1 MSDEKYIEETY
12 KKLSDL
18 TEQLTSLTTMSK
30 VVANTALLHDIHN
43 QLAALNHLSEKYKGL
58 LSEQHS
64 SSGSLP
70 GASSP
75 TSVASSH
82 TPVAVVSPT
91 LHVKTSTALK
101 QAETTLAN
109 VTGEVRKS
117 LNVWNKAFGLN
128 KMARFLLFVFMFFFI
143 FKIIDHILEFFDVNK
158 DIGYIYF
165 VWFTI
170 IFFLFVV
177 LPLQRSRLQPTP
189 KQHGS

>member
-1 MSDEKYIEETY
+1 MSDEEYIKETY

-43 QLAALNHLSEKYKGL
+43 QLAALNHLSEDYKNL
-58 LSEQHS
+58 LSKQLS
-64 SSGSLP
+64 KSGSFVD
-70 GASSP
+70 GVKMR
-75 TSVASSH
+75 SVQMQTNAECIKAEDILRRVEQQ
-82 TPVAVVSPT
+82 TNE
-91 LHVKTSTALK
+91 VK
-101 QAETTLAN
+101 
-109 VTGEVRKS
+109 KS
-117 LNVWNKAFGLN
+117 FNVWNKAFGLN

-143 FKIIDHILEFFDVNK
+143 FKIIDHILDFFDVNK

-170 IFFLFVV
+170 MFFLFVV

-189 KQHGS
+189 KQQES

>member
-1 MSDEKYIEETY
+1 MSVDEESIKETY

-43 QLAALNHLSEKYKGL
+43 QLAALNHLSEDYKNL
-58 LSEQHS
+58 LSKQLS
-64 SSGSLP
+64 NSGSFEDD
-70 GASSP
+70 
-75 TSVASSH
+75 
-82 TPVAVVSPT
+82 
-91 LHVKTSTALK
+91 VK
-101 QAETTLAN
+101 
-109 VTGEVRKS
+109 RKS
-117 LNVWNKAFGLN
+117 IEMQTNAECIKAEDILRRVEQQTNEVKKSFNLLNNAFGLN

-143 FKIIDHILEFFDVNK
+143 FKIIDHILDFFDVNK

-170 IFFLFVV
+170 MFFLFVV

-189 KQHGS
+189 KQQES

>member
-1 MSDEKYIEETY
+1 MSENEKYIEETY

-43 QLAALNHLSEKYKGL
+43 QLATLNHLSEDYKNL
-58 LSEQHS
+58 LSKQLS
-64 SSGSLP
+64 KSGSFED
-70 GASSP
+70 GVKMR
-75 TSVASSH
+75 SVEMQ
-82 TPVAVVSPT
+82 TN
-91 LHVKTSTALK
+91 
-101 QAETTLAN
+101 AECIKAENLLRRGEEITGK
-109 VTGEVRKS
+109 VTKS
-117 LNVWNKAFGLN
+117 LNKALGLN

-170 IFFLFVV
+170 MFFLFVV

-189 KQHGS
+189 KQQES

>member
-1 MSDEKYIEETY
+1 MSVDEESIKDTY

-43 QLAALNHLSEKYKGL
+43 QLAALNSIKNNLPTIETGSSED
-58 LSEQHS
+58 
-64 SSGSLP
+64 
-70 GASSP
+70 
-75 TSVASSH
+75 
-82 TPVAVVSPT
+82 
-91 LHVKTSTALK
+91 HVNTTAM
-101 QAETTLAN
+101 QNIQTQTNAECIKAEELIKRTEKL
-109 VTGEVRKS
+109 TGELKKS
-117 LNVWNKAFGLN
+117 LNKAFGLN

-143 FKIIDHILEFFDVNK
+143 FKIIDHILDFFDVNK

-170 IFFLFVV
+170 MFFLFVV

-189 KQHGS
+189 KQQES

>member
-1 MSDEKYIEETY
+1 MSVDEESIKDTY

-43 QLAALNHLSEKYKGL
+43 QLAALNSIKNNLPTIETGSTEDHVNKTAMQNIQTQTNEECGKAEELIKRTEKL
-58 LSEQHS
+58 
-64 SSGSLP
+64 
-70 GASSP
+70 
-75 TSVASSH
+75 
-82 TPVAVVSPT
+82 
-91 LHVKTSTALK
+91 
-101 QAETTLAN
+101 
-109 VTGEVRKS
+109 TGEVKKS
-117 LNVWNKAFGLN
+117 FNVWNKALGLN

-143 FKIIDHILEFFDVNK
+143 FKIIDHILDFFDVNK

-170 IFFLFVV
+170 MFFLFVV

-189 KQHGS
+189 KQQES

>member
-1 MSDEKYIEETY
+1 MSDEESIKETY

-43 QLAALNHLSEKYKGL
+43 QLATLNSIKNNLPTIETGSSED
-58 LSEQHS
+58 
-64 SSGSLP
+64 
-70 GASSP
+70 
-75 TSVASSH
+75 
-82 TPVAVVSPT
+82 
-91 LHVKTSTALK
+91 HVNTTAMQNIQTQTNEECGK
-101 QAETTLAN
+101 AEELIKRTKKI
-109 VTGEVRKS
+109 TGEVKKS
-117 LNVWNKAFGLN
+117 FNVLNKAFGLN

-143 FKIIDHILEFFDVNK
+143 FKIIDHILDFFDVNK

-170 IFFLFVV
+170 MFFLFVV

-189 KQHGS
+189 KQQES

>member
-1 MSDEKYIEETY
+1 MSTDEESIKETY

-43 QLAALNHLSEKYKGL
+43 QLAALNHLSEDYKNL
-58 LSEQHS
+58 LSKQLS
-64 SSGSLP
+64 KSGSLED
-70 GASSP
+70 GVKMR
-75 TSVASSH
+75 SVQMQTNEECGKAEDLLRRGQEI
-82 TPVAVVSPT
+82 TGQ
-91 LHVKTSTALK
+91 VKDKINL
-101 QAETTLAN
+101 L
-109 VTGEVRKS
+109 
-117 LNVWNKAFGLN
+117 NKALGLN

-143 FKIIDHILEFFDVNK
+143 FKIIDHILDFFDVNK

-170 IFFLFVV
+170 MFFLFVV

-189 KQHGS
+189 KQQGS

>member
-1 MSDEKYIEETY
+1 MSENEKYIEETY

-70 GASSP
+70 GASLHTP
-75 TSVASSH
+75 GESSRR
-82 TPVAVVSPT
+82 PVAVVSPT
-91 LHVKTSTALK
+91 LRE
-101 QAETTLAN
+101 QASVAVQTGQNTLDN
-109 VTGEVRKS
+109 ITGKVTKS
-117 LNVWNKAFGLN
+117 LNKAFGLN

-143 FKIIDHILEFFDVNK
+143 FKIIDHILDFFDVNK

-170 IFFLFVV
+170 MFFLFVV

-189 KQHGS
+189 KQQES

>member
-1 MSDEKYIEETY
+1 MSENEKYIEETY

-43 QLAALNHLSEKYKGL
+43 QLAALNHLREDYKNL
-58 LSEQHS
+58 LSKQLS
-64 SSGSLP
+64 KSGSFEDDVKRR
-70 GASSP
+70 
-75 TSVASSH
+75 SVEMQTNAECIKAEDLLRRGQEI
-82 TPVAVVSPT
+82 TGQ
-91 LHVKTSTALK
+91 VKDKINL
-101 QAETTLAN
+101 
-109 VTGEVRKS
+109 
-117 LNVWNKAFGLN
+117 WNKALGLN

-170 IFFLFVV
+170 MFFLFVV
-177 LPLQRSRLQPTP
+177 LPLERSRLQPTP
-189 KQHGS
+189 KQQGS

>member
-43 QLAALNHLSEKYKGL
+43 QLAALNGIKDDIRRVE
-58 LSEQHS
+58 
-64 SSGSLP
+64 SGSSE
-70 GASSP
+70 G
-75 TSVASSH
+75 
-82 TPVAVVSPT
+82 
-91 LHVKTSTALK
+91 HVNTTAMQNIQTQTNTECIK
-101 QAETTLAN
+101 AEDLLRRGQEI
-109 VTGEVRKS
+109 TGQVKDKIN
-117 LNVWNKAFGLN
+117 LLNKALGLN

-143 FKIIDHILEFFDVNK
+143 FKIIDHILDFFDVNK

-170 IFFLFVV
+170 MFFLFVV

-189 KQHGS
+189 KQQES